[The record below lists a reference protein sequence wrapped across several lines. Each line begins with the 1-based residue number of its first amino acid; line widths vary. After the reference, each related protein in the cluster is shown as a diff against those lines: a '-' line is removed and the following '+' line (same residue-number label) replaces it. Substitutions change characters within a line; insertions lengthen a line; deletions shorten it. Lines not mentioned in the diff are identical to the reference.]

1 MIESYVFDNNE
12 VGSLVY
18 SYISLGKNITGAEV
32 GAGAAQCSCCFLQKC
47 HNISKIYVVDPFEQ
61 YYDPLQ
67 NKFFDVKEMEF
78 IELTAR
84 HNIKYSGF
92 QEKVELLKM
101 NDEEAAASISDSSLD
116 FVFLDVWVEEN
127 QIIPRLER
135 WSAKVKP
142 GGIVSGHDWH
152 FETLRNYLKDFRKN
166 QSLHNVNNTW
176 MYFKD

>member
-1 MIESYVFDNNE
+1 MVESYVFDNSE

-18 SYISLGKNITGAEV
+18 SYIGLGENIVGAEI
-32 GAGAAQCSCCFLQKC
+32 GAGSAQCSCCFLQKC
-47 HNISKIYVVDPFEQ
+47 LNISKIYVVDSFDQ

-67 NKFFDVKEMEF
+67 NKFFDIKEMEF

-92 QEKVELLKM
+92 ENKAEFLKM
-101 NDEEAAASISDSSLD
+101 DDIKAADLIPDGSLD
-116 FVFLDVWVEEN
+116 FVFIDVWVEEN
-127 QIIPRLER
+127 QIIPRLAR
-135 WSAKVKP
+135 WENKVKS

-166 QSLHNVNNTW
+166 KPLYNVNNTW

>member
-18 SYISLGKNITGAEV
+18 SYISLGENIVGAEI

-47 HNISKIYVVDPFEQ
+47 DNISKIYVVDSFEQ

-84 HNIKYSGF
+84 HNIKYSGL
-92 QEKVELLKM
+92 QEKAEILKM
-101 NDEEAAASISDSSLD
+101 SDEEAADMIPDQTLD
-116 FVFLDVWVEEN
+116 FVFIDVWVEEN

-135 WSAKVKP
+135 WAKKVKS
-142 GGIVSGHDWH
+142 GGIISGHDWH
-152 FETLRNYLKDFRKN
+152 FETLRNYLKDFRKDK
-166 QSLHNVNNTW
+166 SLYNVNNTW
-176 MYFKD
+176 MYYKD

>member
-18 SYISLGKNITGAEV
+18 SYIKLGNNIVGAEI

-47 HNISKIYVVDPFEQ
+47 ANISKIYVVDSYEQ

-67 NKFFDVKEMEF
+67 NKFFDTKEMEF
-78 IELTAR
+78 VEFTAR

-92 QEKVELLKM
+92 KEKAEILKLK
-101 NDEEAAASISDSSLD
+101 DSDAADQIPNGTLD
-116 FVFLDVWVEEN
+116 FVFIDAWVEEK
-127 QIIPRLER
+127 QIIPRIAR
-135 WSAKVKP
+135 WEEKVKS
-142 GGIVSGHDWH
+142 GGIISGHDWN

-166 QSLHNVNNTW
+166 QPLYNVNNTW
-176 MYFKD
+176 LYYKD

>member
-1 MIESYVFDNNE
+1 MVESYVFDNNE

-18 SYISLGKNITGAEV
+18 SYINLGENIVGAEI

-47 HNISKIYVVDPFEQ
+47 SNISKIYVVDTYEQ

-67 NKFFDVKEMEF
+67 NKFFDAKEIEF

-84 HNIKYSGF
+84 HNIKYSGC
-92 QEKVELLKM
+92 QEKSEILKM
-101 NDEEAAASISDSSLD
+101 SDNDAADLIPDGSLD
-116 FVFLDVWVEEN
+116 FVFIDVWVDEK

-135 WSAKVKP
+135 WDKKVRV

-152 FETLRNYLKDFRKN
+152 FETLRNYLKDFRTNKP
-166 QSLHNVNNTW
+166 LHNVNNTW
-176 MYFKD
+176 MYYKT